1 MVWQCPYSPLELHQL
16 NPHGFD
22 YSARVI
28 LPDGRAGMV
37 SKVGY
42 KYASV
47 DADIGADWKGAFAEL
62 RPYAPAEAGVARV
75 QQLSLF

>member
-1 MVWQCPYSPLELHQL
+1 MAWKCPYTPLELHQL

-22 YSARVI
+22 YGHRVI

-42 KYASV
+42 KYGHV
-47 DADIGADWKGAFAEL
+47 DADTGADWKGYLADL
-62 RPYAPAEAGVARV
+62 RPDQLDEIGQPRV